1 MFNKITNRF
10 YNRLLAT
17 IIFSTTSLP
26 ILYAQKNSEPQVI
39 KDLAV
44 YKKSLKNDS
53 LKKMVGLKTIL
64 PGIEYDLRY
73 ATTTIL
79 CISKF
84 IKKATIHF
92 CV

>member
-39 KDLAV
+39 KDFAV

-53 LKKMVGLKTIL
+53 LKKMEELEIIVPIL
-64 PGIEYDLRY
+64 QYDLRY
-73 ATTTIL
+73 VTNIL
-79 CISKF
+79 Y
-84 IKKATIHF
+84 
-92 CV
+92 

>member
-17 IIFSTTSLP
+17 IIFSTTSSP

-53 LKKMVGLKTIL
+53 LKKMEVGIIVELQLIL
-64 PGIEYDLRY
+64 PLLTE
-73 ATTTIL
+73 
-79 CISKF
+79 
-84 IKKATIHF
+84 
-92 CV
+92 